1 MSTAACSPASLELS
15 LPSELG
21 YEVIARDAVAAF
33 ARRLGISA
41 ERIED
46 LKTVLCEACIN
57 AMEHGNSLD
66 PGLRVQIFCRIE
78 AERLVVEVLDQ
89 GVSRYTAAPTPLSI
103 GEKVAGQGSARGMGL
118 LLISQLCDEAGF
130 VTRSGPGN
138 CFRFA
143 FHRQP
148 GHCSPGD
155 R

>member
-1 MSTAACSPASLELS
+1 MSTSACSQTSLELS

-21 YEVIARDAVAAF
+21 YELVARDAVAAF

-46 LKTVLCEACIN
+46 LKTVLCEVCIN

-66 PGLRVQIFCRIE
+66 PGLRVEIFCQVE
-78 AERLVVEVLDQ
+78 NERLVVEVLDQ
-89 GVSRYTAAPTPLSI
+89 GMSRYTAGATPLSI
-103 GEKVAGQGSARGMGL
+103 GDKVAGRGSLRGMGM

-130 VTRSGPGN
+130 VPWSGPGN
-138 CFRFA
+138 RFRFA

-148 GHCSPGD
+148 GSNLHG
-155 R
+155 